1 MRDALKIALGVFI
14 GIVAAI
20 ACVACVYFAFI
31 AGLLALLFPSFTPE
45 VSVNPTPAFLQPSTL
60 VPEPAST
67 RFPTAT
73 PALTPTPT
81 QEPVIQVGDTVPEFD
96 PDYPALS
103 LTLLEWRESD
113 VAVDGPYAGG
123 DYYVFTARPGMKF
136 VVLVF
141 QFQNNW
147 VRPQE
152 TPYLSEGEVL
162 TDKGY
167 FYTAWKPPVGIH
179 SEEYTPREATEEE
192 VEALVGNSGG
202 FEELL
207 PEEVVVGRIVFEVP
221 VDEMPVEVRIVGVP
235 YLIELREE

>member
-167 FYTAWKPPVGIH
+167 FYPAWKPPVGIH
-179 SEEYTPREATEEE
+179 ENLRPETPALAPGRKGGPPKAGKGPRWPGQPATCGPRSGPRER
-192 VEALVGNSGG
+192 
-202 FEELL
+202 
-207 PEEVVVGRIVFEVP
+207 VV
-221 VDEMPVEVRIVGVP
+221 
-235 YLIELREE
+235 L

>member
-1 MRDALKIALGVFI
+1 MRDALKIALGVFV

-20 ACVACVYFAFI
+20 ACVACVYLAFI
-31 AGLLALLFPSFTPE
+31 AGLLALLFPGSTPE
-45 VSVNPTPAFLQPSTL
+45 VSVSQTPVFSQSLT
-60 VPEPAST
+60 PEPTSMH
-67 RFPTAT
+67 FPTT
-73 PALTPTPT
+73 PLALTPTST
-81 QEPVIQVGDTVPEFD
+81 REPVVRVGDTVPEFD

-103 LTLLEWRESD
+103 LTFLEWRESN

-136 VVLVF
+136 VILVF

-147 VRPQE
+147 VRPQD

-167 FYTAWKPPVGIH
+167 FYPAWDPPMGIH
-179 SEEYTPREATEEE
+179 SEEYAPRQATEEE
-192 VEALVGNSGG
+192 VEALVGSSGG
-202 FEELL
+202 FVELL
-207 PEEVVVGRIVFEVP
+207 PEETIVGRIGFEVP
-221 VDEMPVEVRIVGVP
+221 MDERPLEVRIIGVP